1 MSFKIYLNIGVSMDD
16 TMDQIMKILSE
27 GPKTPDE
34 IAKRLGVSWATAN
47 GKLHRLVGSG
57 NADYI
62 RKGRVN
68 VFYLKSPQSLR
79 FNVPPWIKPKGLN
92 ELADELEKY
101 FEEEISAAE
110 AVRRERRKY

>member
-1 MSFKIYLNIGVSMDD
+1 MD
-16 TMDQIMKILSE
+16 TTVKRIIEILSE

-57 NADYI
+57 KVDYV

-68 VFYLKSPQSLR
+68 VFFLKSPKSLR
-79 FNVPPWIKPKGLN
+79 FNVPPWIKPVSLSD
-92 ELADELEKY
+92 LAEELEPY
-101 FEEEISAAE
+101 FERGVTAAE
-110 AVRRERRKY
+110 AVRRERRKH